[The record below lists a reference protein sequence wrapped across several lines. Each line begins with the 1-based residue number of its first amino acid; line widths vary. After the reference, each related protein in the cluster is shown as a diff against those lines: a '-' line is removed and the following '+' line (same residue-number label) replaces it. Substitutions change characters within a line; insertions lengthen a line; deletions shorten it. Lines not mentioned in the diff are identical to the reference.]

1 MDRAIFAAM
10 RDAEAAHWW
19 FAGRRRILASVLE
32 QLPPAPGP
40 RVLDAGAGFGGN
52 VPLLER
58 HGIVIAV
65 EPDGDAVHGAASR
78 APAVRA
84 FFAPH
89 LPFATASF
97 GLVGL
102 FDVLE
107 HVPDDAAA
115 AAEIARVLQ
124 PGGRL
129 VMTVPA
135 HPWLFGPH
143 DTAHHHYRR
152 YTRDGLR
159 TVLAGAGLVVERC
172 TFFNALLFPAAV
184 LARMVSRLRG
194 DTAVTTT
201 LVPPPG
207 NALLTQL
214 FGAERHLLRHVDLP
228 TGLSLLAVARRP
240 PE

>member
-32 QLPPAPGP
+32 RLPPAPGP

-58 HGIVIAV
+58 HGIVIAL
-65 EPDGDAVHGAASR
+65 EPDGDAAQGAATR

-84 FFAPH
+84 LFAPH

-129 VMTVPA
+129 VLTVPA

-143 DTAHHHYRR
+143 DVAHHHHRR
-152 YTRDGLR
+152 YTRAGLQR
-159 TVLAGAGLVVERC
+159 VLGEAGLVVERC

-184 LARMVSRLRG
+184 MARAAARLRG
-194 DTAVTTT
+194 DAKVSTT

-207 NALLTQL
+207 NALLARL
-214 FGAERHLLRHVDLP
+214 FGAERHLLRHLDLP

-240 PE
+240 TD